1 MTLEEFE
8 KDVQET
14 LKGFVRVYEEE
25 NRKDP
30 VNWLL
35 EMDEG
40 EWWDQFIGF

>member
-14 LKGFVRVYEEE
+14 LKRFVRLYAEG

-30 VNWLL
+30 VNWPLD
-35 EMDEG
+35 MDEG
-40 EWWDQFIGF
+40 EWWEQFIGM